1 MRHPHRLRGRG
12 LGHLTASRRWPAS
25 DTTRVPYWVYSD
37 PELYR
42 REQERVFAGESWA
55 YVGLEAE
62 CPEAGDWKRTSIGE
76 RPVFVLRGDDGGVR
90 VFENRCAHRGV
101 QICRA
106 AHGRATELVCPY
118 HQWTYDLRGRLI
130 GVPFRRGLRGK
141 GGMPPDFKLESNG
154 LAELRGHLRHGVV
167 FASFAAEPPEFE
179 DWLGGAMLHYFD
191 RVFDGRALRVLG
203 YARQLVPA
211 NWKLMFENIKDPYHA
226 SLLHVFLVTFG
237 LFRADN
243 PSETKMDPS
252 GRHSCLISMRG
263 DPTSSA
269 DTAEMRSFK
278 ADFALRDPTLLEPV
292 REFPGDATVVMQTLW
307 PNLIVQQQS
316 NTLATRQLV
325 PRGPEAFEL
334 VWTFFGYE
342 SDDAA
347 MTRRRLLQANLMG
360 PAGYVSLD
368 DSEVMQLSQQGISP
382 YPEAE
387 GRLEMGGRGTA
398 DEDHIVTE
406 AAIRAFY
413 AYYRQV
419 MEL

>member
-1 MRHPHRLRGRG
+1 MGDRH
-12 LGHLTASRRWPAS
+12 WPAGGTS
-25 DTTRVPYWVYSD
+25 RVPYWLYTD
-37 PELYR
+37 PEIYR
-42 REQERVFAGESWA
+42 REQERVFAAAGWA
-55 YVGLEAE
+55 YAGLEAE
-62 CPEAGDWKRTSIGE
+62 CPEAGDWKRTQIGE
-76 RPVFVLRGDDGGVR
+76 RPIFVLRGDDDRLR

-101 QICRA
+101 QLCRESF
-106 AHGRATELVCPY
+106 GRARELVCPY
-118 HQWTYDLRGRLI
+118 HQWTYDLRGRLV
-130 GVPFRRGLRGK
+130 GVPFRRGLRGR
-141 GGMPPDFKLESNG
+141 GGMPADFSLETNG
-154 LAELRGHLRHGVV
+154 LVELPAHVRHGVV
-167 FASFAAEPPEFE
+167 FTSFAAARPDFE
-179 DWLGGAMLHYFD
+179 NWLGAAMLHYFD

-203 YARQLVPA
+203 YARQLIPS

-243 PSETKMDPS
+243 PSETKMDET

-263 DPTSSA
+263 DPASSA

-278 ADFALRDPTLLEPV
+278 GDFALRDPTLLEPV

-325 PRGPEAFEL
+325 PRGPQAFEL
-334 VWTFFGYE
+334 VWTFFGYAN
-342 SDDAA
+342 DDEA
-347 MTRRRLLQANLMG
+347 MTHRRLLQANLMG
-360 PAGYVSLD
+360 PAGFVSLD
-368 DSEVMQLSQQGISP
+368 DSEVMQLSQQGIGA
-382 YPEAE
+382 YPDAQ
-387 GRLEMGGRGTA
+387 GRLEMGGRGTG

-413 AYYRQV
+413 AYYRGV

>member
-1 MRHPHRLRGRG
+1 MGVRH
-12 LGHLTASRRWPAS
+12 WPAGGS
-25 DTTRVPYWVYSD
+25 SSVPFWVYTD
-37 PELYR
+37 PEIYR
-42 REQERVFAGESWA
+42 REQELVFAGAGWA

-62 CPEAGDWKRTSIGE
+62 CPEPGDWKRTQIGE
-76 RPVFVLRGDDGGVR
+76 RPVFALRGDDGTLR

-101 QICRA
+101 QLCRETF
-106 AHGRATELVCPY
+106 GRARELVCPY
-118 HQWTYDLRGRLI
+118 HQWTYDLRGQLI
-130 GVPFRRGLRGK
+130 GVPFRRGLRGR
-141 GGMPPDFKLESNG
+141 GGMPADFSLEANG
-154 LAELRGHLRHGVV
+154 LAELRTHLRHGVV
-167 FASFAAEPPEFE
+167 FASFAESPPDFA
-179 DWLGGAMLHYFD
+179 DWLGASMLHYFD

-203 YARQLVPA
+203 YARQLVPS

-243 PSETKMDPS
+243 PSETKMDAS

-263 DPTSSA
+263 DPTSAA
-269 DTAEMRSFK
+269 DTSEMRSFK
-278 ADFALRDPTLLEPV
+278 RDFALRDPSLLDPV

-316 NTLATRQLV
+316 NTLATRQIV
-325 PRGPEAFEL
+325 PRGPGAFEL
-334 VWTFFGYE
+334 VWTFFGYA
-342 SDDAA
+342 SDDEA

-368 DSEVMQLSQQGISP
+368 DSEVMQLSQQGIAP
-382 YPEAE
+382 YPDAQ
-387 GRLEMGGRGTA
+387 GRLEMGGHGTT

-413 AYYRQV
+413 AYYRRV
-419 MEL
+419 MGL